1 MWWPELGEENAMAT
15 PWDDPIKKTKTLT
28 VFPGSSVS
36 GGSWASVFASAIQEF
51 NNLSNTHKLG
61 VSLSQSATAPD
72 PSGVGGADVQFEAGN
87 GTVNF
92 TSFGQTIS
100 VTVNGDALGGDTQQ
114 VKLVFGSIQKIAKAF
129 IVVPATPK
137 VNANPP
143 RNVGDGVKLV
153 IAVHE
158 LIHACGLSNQDHNL
172 DDLFN
177 GFPQVR
183 AGSKPQDDKIEVNQN
198 KRLPPLFLSA
208 KTAGVIQA
216 NWK

>member
-1 MWWPELGEENAMAT
+1 MAT

-114 VKLVFGSIQKIAKAF
+114 VKLVTTLLNSKRYSRPALAKLYGMRW
-129 IVVPATPK
+129 PGQSHQNAT
-137 VNANPP
+137 A
-143 RNVGDGVKLV
+143 
-153 IAVHE
+153 I
-158 LIHACGLSNQDHNL
+158 I
-172 DDLFN
+172 
-177 GFPQVR
+177 R
-183 AGSKPQDDKIEVNQN
+183 AGD
-198 KRLPPLFLSA
+198 
-208 KTAGVIQA
+208 
-216 NWK
+216 

>member
-1 MWWPELGEENAMAT
+1 MAT
-15 PWDDPIKKTKTLT
+15 PWEDPIKKTKTLT

-36 GGSWASVFASAIQEF
+36 GGAWAGVFASALQEF
-51 NNLSNTHKLG
+51 NKLSQANQLG
-61 VSLSQSATAPD
+61 VTLTQAATAPD

-87 GTVNF
+87 GAVSF
-92 TSFGQTIS
+92 TTFGQSIS
-100 VTVNGDALGGDTQQ
+100 VTVNGNSLGGDTQQ
-114 VKLVFGSIQKIAKAF
+114 VKLVFGSVERIAKAF
-129 IVVPATPK
+129 IVVPATPQ

-143 RNVGDGVKLV
+143 RGVGDGVKLV

-158 LIHACGLSNQDHNL
+158 LIHACGLSNGDHNS

-208 KTAGVIQA
+208 KTVGLIQA